1 MIALFAATALAASP
15 PGVSHDVLGGGLQPG
30 TWAGVVSAGFPTF
43 TFGGRLG
50 LERGWT
56 AMLGGIFGPGRGLL
70 GMIGVGRRWLDRP
83 ALRVSGELLLGGH
96 LRSGELAMV
105 GPAVDLRVRVAR
117 GQGSLV
123 PYAVLETRHTLLIDR
138 TVVDA
143 AEGEDSEWALAHRWS
158 PVGVLGLGVAL
169 SPRLGLDLGWTCP
182 GWTRQASTSPE
193 FIWDYRPDDDDR
205 FSGCI
210 WWLHQPDHP
219 ARGGRGQR

>member
-1 MIALFAATALAASP
+1 MIALFAAAALAAAP

-30 TWAGVVSAGFPTF
+30 AWAGAVSVGFPTF
-43 TFGGRLG
+43 TLAGSRG
-50 LERGWT
+50 LEQGWT
-56 AMLGGIFGPGRGLL
+56 ALLEGSSALGVDSW

-83 ALRVSGELLLGGH
+83 ALRVSGEALLGGH

-105 GPAVDLRVRVAR
+105 GPALDLRVRVAR

-143 AEGEDSEWALAHRWS
+143 AEGEDSQWALAHHWS

-169 SPRLGLDLGWTCP
+169 SPRVGLDLGLDLPWLDPP
-182 GWTRQASTSPE
+182 GFNIPGIHLGLQV
-193 FIWDYRPDDDDR
+193 
-205 FSGCI
+205 
-210 WWLHQPDHP
+210 
-219 ARGGRGQR
+219 GR